1 MPNSI
6 SVPTIKGHS
15 KIVYCKNVDTVN
27 IHTAKTYFLNKML
40 SFIGR

>member
-1 MPNSI
+1 MPHTI
-6 SVPTIKGHS
+6 LVPRIEGHS
-15 KIVYCKNVDTVN
+15 QVVCCKNVDTVN